1 MHSVPSVCMLV
12 NMALL
17 HNFNLYDIVIYFK
30 NRKTDMNS
38 FITVKIILI
47 IQGKLWFH
55 IVFRVV
61 Y

>member
-1 MHSVPSVCMLV
+1 MLV